1 MVFKGGW
8 FRDIRGNEA
17 RSLWRSMKSIQ
28 AFLNTLLPPF
38 WRETDSRK
46 DAQSLFSYRRVW
58 WWVILCTATV
68 SILPLLML
76 TGMNLNQ
83 YQEAMNSE
91 MVYPASRLVSNVKR
105 SISFFLEER
114 RSALTF
120 LVEDNSFEQLTDQR
134 HLARIF
140 MHLRKSF
147 GGFIDLGVIDVEGVQ
162 RTYVG
167 PYSLRDKNYHE
178 QDWFQEV
185 IVQGIYIS
193 DVFRGFR
200 DIPHF
205 IIAVKHQQ
213 DDGSFFIV
221 RATIDTAQFYDLVQ
235 HLDIRP
241 GWDAFL
247 VNKAGV
253 LQTPSRHHGDVL
265 ESSDIRVPHYST
277 RTEILQTESGIT
289 GYAYIQ
295 GSPFVFMLLRERN
308 GVADGWDKLRSEV
321 LIILAVSVGV
331 ILLVILGVVT
341 FLVNRIYLA
350 DKTRAAAM
358 RRIEHTG
365 KMASIGRLAAGVA
378 HEINNPLAIINEKSG
393 LIKDLLTYSKDY
405 QKDDRLIS
413 LVDSVLQSVERCST
427 ITHRLLG
434 FARHID
440 VRIESLDLGS
450 LMEEVLGFLKKEAEY
465 RNVHIGLHADENL
478 PEIQSD
484 RGQLQQIFLNIINN
498 AFAAVDDGGLINIEL
513 QKSGENDVAVI
524 ICDNGKGIRPKNIK
538 RIFDPFFSTKTQQ
551 GGTGLGLSI
560 TYGLVQKLGGTIQ
573 VESELGKGTT
583 FVITLPVKR

>member
-1 MVFKGGW
+1 M
-8 FRDIRGNEA
+8 RQN
-17 RSLWRSMKSIQ
+17 MNSIQ
-28 AFLNTLLPPF
+28 TFLNKLLPPF
-38 WRETDSRK
+38 WRETDPRK

-58 WWVILCTATV
+58 WWVILCTSTV

-83 YQEAMNSE
+83 YQEAMHTE
-91 MVYPASRLVSNVKR
+91 MAYPAYRLVSNVKR

-134 HLARIF
+134 HLAQLF

-167 PYSLRDKNYHE
+167 PYPLRNKDYHE

-185 IVQGIYIS
+185 IAHGIYIS

-213 DDGSFFIV
+213 DDGTFFIV

-253 LQTPSRHHGDVL
+253 LQSSSRNHGAVL
-265 ESSDIRVPHYST
+265 EPSGIRVPHYST
-277 RTEILQTESGIT
+277 RTEIVQTETGIT

-295 GSPFVFMLLRERN
+295 DSPFIFMLLREQN
-308 GVADGWDKLRSEV
+308 GVADDGWAKLRSEV
-321 LIILAVSVGV
+321 LIILSVSVGV
-331 ILLVILGVVT
+331 ILIVILGVVT

-358 RRIEHTG
+358 QRIEHTG

-393 LIKDLLTYSKDY
+393 LIKDLLTYSTGYK
-405 QKDDRLIS
+405 KDDRLIS
-413 LVDSVLQSVERCST
+413 LVDSVLHSVERCST

-440 VRIESLDLGS
+440 VHIEDLDLNT
-450 LMEEVLGFLKKEAEY
+450 LMQEVLSFLNKEAEY
-465 RNVHIGLHADENL
+465 RGIHIDLHADDDL

-484 RGQLQQIFLNIINN
+484 RGQLQQVFLNIINN
-498 AFAAVDDGGLINIEL
+498 AFAAVDDGGLITIDL
-513 QKSGENDVAVI
+513 HKSAADQVSVAI
-524 ICDNGKGIRPKNIK
+524 RDNGKGISPKNMK
-538 RIFDPFFSTKTQQ
+538 RIFDPFFSTKIGK

-560 TYGLVQKLGGTIQ
+560 TYGLVQKLGGTIN
-573 VESELGKGTT
+573 VESELDKGTL
-583 FVITLPVKR
+583 FVVTLPLKR